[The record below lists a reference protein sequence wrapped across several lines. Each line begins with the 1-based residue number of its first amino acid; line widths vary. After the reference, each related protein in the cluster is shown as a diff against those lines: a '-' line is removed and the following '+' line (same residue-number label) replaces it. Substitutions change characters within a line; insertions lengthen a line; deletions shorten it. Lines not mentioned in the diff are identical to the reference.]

1 MLKGPFKVLERVE
14 TGKIVKI
21 KPSNRNGKSIRVI
34 ISKLKTYFKRI
45 SPKIAEIQPELITIR
60 DEPEDYVK
68 NIEEKNRTDK
78 SNEKIKR
85 KYIKITI

>member
-1 MLKGPFKVLERVE
+1 
-14 TGKIVKI
+14 
-21 KPSNRNGKSIRVI
+21 VI